1 MTRRPCHGFTLVELL
16 VVAAI
21 MAVFFA
27 LIVTG
32 ANPSSG
38 SQVRQ
43 AAQSLASVLT
53 SAQSR
58 ALGSQSGA
66 AVIFE
71 SGTAAGL
78 SAAACI
84 TVANGDSP
92 PLVSGTTTTTGTLTP
107 GTTSGSL
114 SLVPTNADPE
124 ALLHAYKIQFGGAT
138 TSGSAVQPASDWFAL
153 ACSGA
158 SGGTANCTISFRSTE
173 GQTVLN
179 TVWPEPIR
187 SAAGVLPMAFRAA
200 RYPVE
205 SNVALQCGK
214 AAAIDLRFS
223 GIGDDPATTWGRL
236 DAKGAIA
243 IAFDS
248 VGGVEALMQQVLK
261 TGSRTA
267 DPPPIDPSEP
277 IYLLVAPRNDVESGK
292 SLASQQA
299 VWVVVHPQT
308 GRVSIAANVQQ
319 SGTDATALR
328 AARAKARAGVV
339 FGK

>member
-1 MTRRPCHGFTLVELL
+1 MSRRQCCGFTLVELL

-58 ALGSQSGA
+58 ALGSTAGA

-71 SGTAAGL
+71 SPPPAEFELPTEC
-78 SAAACI
+78 SVF
-84 TVANGDSP
+84 VANGDSP
-92 PLVSGTTTTTGTLTP
+92 PLISGTTTGSGTLTT
-107 GTTSGSL
+107 GSTSGSL
-114 SLVPTNADPE
+114 SLAPTNADAE
-124 ALLHAYKIQFGGAT
+124 DLVHAYKIQFGGAAT
-138 TSGSAVQPASDWFAL
+138 AGSTVQPASDWFAL
-153 ACSGA
+153 TCSGA
-158 SGGTANCTISFRSTE
+158 SGGTANCTVSFRASE
-173 GQTVLN
+173 GQTLLN
-179 TVWPEPIR
+179 TVWPEPLR
-187 SAAGVLPMAFRAA
+187 SGSVTLPMAFRAA
-200 RYPVE
+200 RYPAKAD
-205 SNVALQCGK
+205 VALQCGK

-223 GIGDDPATTWGRL
+223 GIGDDPSTSWGNL
-236 DAKGAIA
+236 GGKGAVA
-243 IAFDS
+243 IVFDS
-248 VGGVEALMQQVLK
+248 VGGVDALMQQVLSAGARAAAPVNP
-261 TGSRTA
+261 T
-267 DPPPIDPSEP
+267 EP
-277 IYLLVAPRNDVESGK
+277 IYLLIAPRNDVKSNK
-292 SLASQQA
+292 SLTSQQA

-308 GRVSIAANVQQ
+308 GRVSIAGNVQQ
-319 SGTDATALR
+319 SGTDSTALR